1 MIYITD
7 VESMT
12 GKLFRT
18 EFTKFNQNSFIS
30 VEVCDIKH
38 FMDFHCKCNINVK
51 SCALCFP
58 PNSPNKNHSIIH
70 DYVHEIKAKQ
80 RKTNDGKKLVIATEA
95 IYFVEL

>member
-1 MIYITD
+1 MGNRWQ
-7 VESMT
+7 ENCSE
-12 GKLFRT
+12 LNLR
-18 EFTKFNQNSFIS
+18 KFNQNSFIS

-58 PNSPNKNHSIIH
+58 PTVEKKNHSIIH